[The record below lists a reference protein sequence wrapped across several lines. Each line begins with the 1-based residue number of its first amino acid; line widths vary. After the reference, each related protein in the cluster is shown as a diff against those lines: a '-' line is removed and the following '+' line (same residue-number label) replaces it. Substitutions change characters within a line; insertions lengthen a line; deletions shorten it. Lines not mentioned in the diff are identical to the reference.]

1 MPNEE
6 SVDTVN
12 SAKMINLEA
21 ALETAVNNQLEILNL
36 KDGQV
41 LPYPQT
47 SIQVKGAAGTQLE
60 LWVNGTRVP
69 EKRIGKRA
77 VLPNMQVAGL
87 DFIGVDL
94 STGHNTIEV
103 RQVDM
108 MGNTRDIKRINV
120 IAPDQ
125 LDKLQLE
132 PSKTIPQ
139 ANGRDRFNV
148 NLKIVDRHGTL
159 VSNRTPITLDSSIG
173 KIDLVDLDPKQ
184 PGIQVFVEG
193 GTLLVPIQ
201 APIEAGEGTL
211 SVESGIFH
219 QAHLFVSYLI

>member
-1 MPNEE
+1 
-6 SVDTVN
+6 
-12 SAKMINLEA
+12 MINLEA

-108 MGNTRDIKRINV
+108 MGNTETLNV
-120 IAPDQ
+120 
-125 LDKLQLE
+125 LM
-132 PSKTIPQ
+132 
-139 ANGRDRFNV
+139 
-148 NLKIVDRHGTL
+148 
-159 VSNRTPITLDSSIG
+159 
-173 KIDLVDLDPKQ
+173 
-184 PGIQVFVEG
+184 
-193 GTLLVPIQ
+193 LL
-201 APIEAGEGTL
+201 
-211 SVESGIFH
+211 
-219 QAHLFVSYLI
+219 HLIS

>member
-69 EKRIGKRA
+69 ENA
-77 VLPNMQVAGL
+77 LVNVLYCRTCRLQV
-87 DFIGVDL
+87 
-94 STGHNTIEV
+94 
-103 RQVDM
+103 
-108 MGNTRDIKRINV
+108 
-120 IAPDQ
+120 
-125 LDKLQLE
+125 
-132 PSKTIPQ
+132 
-139 ANGRDRFNV
+139 
-148 NLKIVDRHGTL
+148 
-159 VSNRTPITLDSSIG
+159 
-173 KIDLVDLDPKQ
+173 
-184 PGIQVFVEG
+184 
-193 GTLLVPIQ
+193 
-201 APIEAGEGTL
+201 
-211 SVESGIFH
+211 
-219 QAHLFVSYLI
+219 